1 MYIFAVPVGESFLFF
16 YYMNYVNGV
25 LLFRWRLL
33 FFCFQRKFIDDDLTS
48 DGCPKTSQSGSGNM
62 VCLPLQAAD
71 ESAQDAAAWWNL
83 PECTM
88 DFVFS
93 CVGVYESWMVGAPGV
108 LCFGC

>member
-1 MYIFAVPVGESFLFF
+1 MMI
-16 YYMNYVNGV
+16 
-25 LLFRWRLL
+25 
-33 FFCFQRKFIDDDLTS
+33 IS

-108 LCFGC
+108 LCFWMLSADDKTHDTSDL